1 MSFYGREQ
9 LLSLADQLVQ
19 THGGPLVRT
28 DGYRPILVLDGCGGS
43 GRTKFLETFGDRWA
57 AEVPEA
63 RVMDPLAHAARHRNR
78 SQGGSVGSAVRSMLP
93 QILSGLG
100 TEVPGYHLS
109 FGRVTI
115 AYVAMQAPV
124 KSADPDEAKHEMLGR
139 LASCRG
145 ARLTRLL
152 TEAIRV
158 TAAGVPS
165 TPSVDS
171 HAIAEQV
178 AGLLTARVQRV
189 RFLARIDRGPALLW
203 FAPKGQAGIDAALG
217 MLVDLSRLAS
227 SPNPRA
233 SEVVDQW
240 LIRAL
245 LDDLRQSVVNIT
257 QRPGNCLLLL
267 DDADSPAGMEFLEN
281 LVRARLDQIQAGM
294 VADPLTV
301 VAASGDLRMIGTLS
315 KRRCGVA
322 DVTAADFG
330 RTAAWIRVGLDDMSP
345 LDVQNLVDEKLLL
358 GAATD
363 GGEAAAL
370 GNFAAQHLLY
380 RLTGGH
386 ALTTCLALQKL
397 ENDPSLIGDLAHLL
411 KADGL
416 KQSESLEQYVLQ
428 KIVRTLQ
435 PRRKDIP
442 RFWNDLA
449 VMSAARNRDEVG
461 YLAKFFS
468 GPADWRERA
477 LLCDSLWCRPQRDGS
492 VAMLPVAR
500 YFLLRKLAETQW
512 DAVFTALYEV
522 YETTGGSPRHAKDY
536 ENDLP
541 ETPPEAADMS
551 GIPVPA
557 ASLADQ
563 SAGRLHHALALGR
576 IAEASTDLAR
586 FLKASAA
593 AKNAAA
599 ANGWL
604 TLFDAILATPDLLH
618 AAHQQP
624 DEVARQQVVT
634 RSEPEATV
642 LGLLTELHLCADP
655 CAGGPEVLRERYW
668 AISNHCGRLVPYL
681 PTATVQLL
689 DRAASYA
696 NLAEDLS

>member
-19 THGGPLVRT
+19 TRGGPLIRP

-43 GRTKFLETFGDRWA
+43 GRTRFLETFGDRWA
-57 AEVPEA
+57 AEIPEA
-63 RVMDPLAHAARHRNR
+63 RVMDPLAHAARNR
-78 SQGGSVGSAVRSMLP
+78 SSSRGDAVGSAVRSMLP
-93 QILSGLG
+93 QILSDLG
-100 TEVPGYHLS
+100 SEVPGYHLS

-124 KSADPDEAKHEMLGR
+124 TSADPDEAKREMLGR
-139 LASCRG
+139 LANCRG
-145 ARLTRLL
+145 ARLTSLL
-152 TEAIRV
+152 TEAIQV
-158 TAAGVPS
+158 SAAGVPS

-171 HAIAEQV
+171 HAIAEHV
-178 AGLLTARVQRV
+178 AGLLTMRVQRV

-203 FAPKGQAGIDAALG
+203 FAPKGQSGTDAALG
-217 MLVDLSRLAS
+217 ALVNLSRLAS
-227 SPNPRA
+227 SPSPAA
-233 SEVVDQW
+233 SKAVDQC

-245 LDDLRQSVVNIT
+245 LDDLRQSVVKIP

-281 LVRARLDQIQAGM
+281 LLRARLDQSQAGM
-294 VADPLTV
+294 AADPLTV
-301 VAASGDLRMIGTLS
+301 VAASGDLRMLGTMS
-315 KRRCGVA
+315 KRRCDVA
-322 DVTAADFG
+322 DLTAADLG
-330 RTAAWIRVGLDDMSP
+330 RTAAWIRVALNDMSP
-345 LDVQNLVDEKLLL
+345 VDVQNLVDEKMSLSV
-358 GAATD
+358 AMDAT
-363 GGEAAAL
+363 EAPL
-370 GNFAAQHLLY
+370 DNFATQHLIY
-380 RLTGGH
+380 RLAGGH
-386 ALTTCLALQKL
+386 ALTTCLALHKL
-397 ENDPSLIGDLAHLL
+397 ENQPHLIGDLSHLL
-411 KADGL
+411 KGDGL
-416 KQSESLEQYVLQ
+416 KESESLEQHVLQ

-435 PRRKDIP
+435 PRRRDIP

-512 DAVFTALYEV
+512 DEVFAALYEV
-522 YETTGGSPRHAKDY
+522 YETPSGSARHAKDQ
-536 ENDLP
+536 ENDAP
-541 ETPPEAADMS
+541 EVAPGPS

-557 ASLADQ
+557 ASSADQ

-576 IAEASTDLAR
+576 TAEAATDLTR

-599 ANGWL
+599 ADRWL
-604 TLFDAILATPDLLH
+604 TLLDAVLVTPDLRH
-618 AAHQQP
+618 APHQQP
-624 DEVARQQVVT
+624 EELTAQQALT
-634 RSEPEATV
+634 RSEQGATV
-642 LGLLTELHLCADP
+642 LGLVTELHSCADP

-668 AISNHCGRLVPYL
+668 TISSHYGRLVPYL
-681 PTATVQLL
+681 PAATVQLL
-689 DRAASYA
+689 DRAARYA